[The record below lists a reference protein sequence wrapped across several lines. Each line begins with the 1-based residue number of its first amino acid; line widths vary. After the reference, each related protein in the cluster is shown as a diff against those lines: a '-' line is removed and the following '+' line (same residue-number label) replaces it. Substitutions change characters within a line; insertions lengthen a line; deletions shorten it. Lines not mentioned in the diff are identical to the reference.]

1 MVGVCGRHPGSLC
14 LPEKFGVFGGDQ
26 YINFPPERWDV
37 FFFLRPNKT
46 MGFYVLE
53 HVTPVK
59 FLGPSFWVSMFISG
73 EGEKTPIVFLS

>member
-1 MVGVCGRHPGSLC
+1 
-14 LPEKFGVFGGDQ
+14 
-26 YINFPPERWDV
+26 
-37 FFFLRPNKT
+37 